1 MSKPRKIA
9 VVEPYFKSMGEHSYT
24 RPDHATSFRVNYQWL
39 KYGDENKK
47 LAINKFSV
55 FPENYYFLMNASVLY
70 NNKEYKG
77 NSFILTEPSDNM
89 QTILDKVFNSIN
101 KQLMENIKVDHPN
114 FNDENILRCWFE
126 KNTILALSKYKAVL
140 LFLPSDLKILNQK
153 ELDSTLRKEIPAFEG
168 EDKNIIELFHNV
180 WDRERLFL
188 HASFSTAYKQYV
200 CEMNESFIFLNK
212 EFVCDSHLF
221 DIWFSV
227 DGENPFPIYN
237 ENYLFELAFMHGKQK
252 FNKH

>member
-1 MSKPRKIA
+1 MSKPTKIA

-24 RPDHATSFRVNYQWL
+24 RPDYATSFRVNYQWL
-39 KYGDENKK
+39 KFGDENKK

-55 FPENYYFLMNASVLY
+55 FPVNYYFTTGVTVNYKDKLY
-70 NNKEYKG
+70 EVE
-77 NSFILTEPSDNM
+77 SLVM
-89 QTILDKVFNSIN
+89 LDKNNNMDDVLDCAFDDLNEQLHDEIQKDHEDFDDTKLLKFWFANGTFSVRAKYDTVFWFKPNALKVLNQKDVSETKWFEMTGSIN
-101 KQLMENIKVDHPN
+101 KV
-114 FNDENILRCWFE
+114 
-126 KNTILALSKYKAVL
+126 
-140 LFLPSDLKILNQK
+140 
-153 ELDSTLRKEIPAFEG
+153 
-168 EDKNIIELFHNV
+168 ELFHGV

-188 HASFSTAYKQYV
+188 HASFSSAYKHYV

-227 DGENPFPIYN
+227 DGEHPFPLYH